1 MKQSRISRHLTKA
14 MKNLQAQ
21 VPDLLLQEVK
31 ELAAH
36 QGSSVDNLVAMALTA
51 QVSAWR
57 TRESIESR
65 ARRADWKHVDD
76 ILTRVP
82 DAPPLSGDNI
92 PK

>member
-1 MKQSRISRHLTKA
+1 

-21 VPDLLLQEVK
+21 VPDLLLQELK

-36 QGSSVDNLVAMALTA
+36 QGASVDNLVALALTA

-65 ARRADWKHVDD
+65 ARRVNWKHVDE
-76 ILTRVP
+76 ILARVP
-82 DAPPLSGDNI
+82 DTSPLPGDNI